1 MSGKNIFANTFLFL
15 TMPILLLIHRPRFI
29 GTHNIPKGGGFII
42 AANHLLA
49 LDAFYVALG
58 CQRQINFMAKSELF
72 RNPIFDWF
80 FRSLK
85 AFPVKRGFFDRG
97 ALKQAEKI
105 INSGEVLGIFPEG
118 ARSLVDGKP
127 KKAKWGVA
135 YIAKECKC
143 DVIPASLYCS
153 NGAKP
158 FSKLTVRFGKPIKF
172 DELGLDEN
180 SQKAELVSASDLI
193 MTKINVLWEKG
204 HERN

>member
-1 MSGKNIFANTFLFL
+1 M
-15 TMPILLLIHRPRFI
+15 TMPVLLLLHRPRFI
-29 GTHNIPKGGGFII
+29 GTQNIPKGGGYII

-58 CQRQINFMAKSELF
+58 CQKSIHFMAKSELF
-72 RNPIFDWF
+72 KFPLFNIF

-97 ALKQAEKI
+97 ALKEAEAVVE
-105 INSGEVLGIFPEG
+105 NGEVLGIFPEG

-135 YIAKECKC
+135 YIANNCKC
-143 DVIPASLYCS
+143 DVVPASLFCTKGS
-153 NGAKP
+153 KP
-158 FSKLTVRFGKPIKF
+158 FSKLTVRFGTPIKF
-172 DELGLDEN
+172 DELNLDEN
-180 SQKAELVSASDLI
+180 SGKAELTAAADMI
-193 MTKINVLWEKG
+193 MTKINELWEKG